1 MIEANT
7 STNSTAAF
15 AASLKLDSSHR
26 GLAVPGLSPA
36 EH

>member
-1 MIEANT
+1 MAEGNP
-7 STNSTAAF
+7 STNSPAAF
-15 AASLKLDSSHR
+15 AASLKLYSSHK